1 MDSLHAEAPTDEEL
15 LAFAL
20 DGDDLPEK
28 AKKHLEQCETCQKRL
43 ARYQQA
49 NTFLVSHLYRSQ
61 CPTGTQLS
69 YYCAGMLPEDE
80 RMRIAAHI
88 TECPLCTAEV
98 AETRHFL
105 HMQDPDLPPLFSFSP
120 TASIRR
126 IFATLVRQQPQ
137 FVMRGEAPGTA
148 PNTLWP
154 RQYKADSLD
163 LSLHLSRASSGAYM
177 LLGILTSDDASENVD
192 AFEGIPAH
200 LYTAPGPFAN
210 EGEEDAEVPLRSTQI
225 DDLGN
230 IVFSNI
236 PTGEYVMVVHLP
248 GRELVIDGLT
258 IEDTLK

>member
-1 MDSLHAEAPTDEEL
+1 MDSLHAESPTDEEL

-20 DGDDLPEK
+20 DGEELTEK
-28 AKKHLEQCETCQKRL
+28 ARRHLEQCETCQKRL
-43 ARYQQA
+43 ERYQQV

-105 HMQDPDLPPLFSFSP
+105 QMQDSDLPLLSSFSP
-120 TASIRR
+120 ATSIRR

-137 FVMRGEAPGTA
+137 FVMRGEAPGAASNTA
-148 PNTLWP
+148 WP

-163 LSLHLSRASSGAYM
+163 LSLHLSRASNGAYM
-177 LLGILTSDDASENVD
+177 LLGILTSADANENVD
-192 AFEGIPAH
+192 AFESTPAH
-200 LYTAPGPFAN
+200 LYTAPRPFVN
-210 EGEEDAEVPLRSTQI
+210 DGDKDAEVPLRSTQV

-236 PTGEYVMVVHLP
+236 PIGEYVMVVHLH
-248 GRELVIDGLT
+248 GRELVINGLT
-258 IEDTLK
+258 IGE

>member
-1 MDSLHAEAPTDEEL
+1 MDILHAEAPTDEEL

-20 DGDDLPEK
+20 DGEELPEK

-43 ARYQQA
+43 ERYQQA

-80 RMRIAAHI
+80 RMHIAAHI
-88 TECPLCTAEV
+88 TECPLCAAEV

-105 HMQDPDLPPLFSFSP
+105 QMQDPDLPPLSSFSP
-120 TASIRR
+120 AAAIQR

-137 FVMRGEAPGTA
+137 FVTRGEAPDTA
-148 PNTLWP
+148 PNTAWP

-163 LSLHLSRASSGAYM
+163 LSLHLSRSSNGAYM
-177 LLGILTSDDASENVD
+177 LLGILTSTNSTENVD
-192 AFEGIPAH
+192 AFEGTPAY
-200 LYTAPGPFAN
+200 LYTTPGPLAN
-210 EGEEDAEVPLRSTQI
+210 EDNKDAEVPLRGTNV

-230 IVFSNI
+230 IVFSNV
-236 PTGEYVMVVHLP
+236 PLGEYVMVIHLP
-248 GRELVIDGLT
+248 GCELVINGLT
-258 IEDTLK
+258 IGE